1 MTNLKDLAYQKS
13 IGALKVHVRRNGIPG
28 KISHRLWC
36 PARRQRIWEL
46 CRKLQLWTCPSKS
59 KASSWQCVSWNSR
72 KSGDVAVEK
81 IAIRRNTIKVQR
93 QGSTCHHHSF
103 PWIRTTL
110 LMARGPLE
118 PEAYN
123 MQDINTRMKH
133 SKEQQKYCC
142 NCQYIKKLLPVRPGD
157 HVRVIPGPGS
167 DYITKVVRIIRRWPK
182 NQTKQNGPK
191 SLSHVRFCKCQVNTI
206 WLRKRTCSSN
216 IPGRH
221 TRGVWSTGTP
231 PRSSSW
237 PGKLNHT
244 SRVKGSAPH
253 TTRSGRQVIKTS
265 QTKVLYRNL
274 QGRI

>member
-13 IGALKVHVRRNGIPG
+13 IGALEVRVRRNGIPG

-59 KASSWQCVSWNSR
+59 KASSWQCMSWNSR

-93 QGSTCHHHSF
+93 QGS
-103 PWIRTTL
+103 I

-142 NCQYIKKLLPVRPGD
+142 NCQYIKELLPVRPGD

-191 SLSHVRFCKCQVNTI
+191 SLSHARFWKCQANTI

-221 TRGVWSTGTP
+221 TRGVCSTGTP

-237 PGKLNHT
+237 PGKLN
-244 SRVKGSAPH
+244 SRWTTVQGSSVQPRTQLGAAD
-253 TTRSGRQVIKTS
+253 K
-265 QTKVLYRNL
+265 
-274 QGRI
+274 